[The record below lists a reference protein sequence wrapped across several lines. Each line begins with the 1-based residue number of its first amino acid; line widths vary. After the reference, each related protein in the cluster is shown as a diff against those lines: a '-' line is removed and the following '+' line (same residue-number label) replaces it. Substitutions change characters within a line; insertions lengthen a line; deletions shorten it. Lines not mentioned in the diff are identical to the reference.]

1 MNVVVKT
8 IEDKEAQERNLKVLE
23 KYLETEE

>member
-8 IEDKEAQERNLKVLE
+8 TENKEAKERNLKVLE